1 MFEIDEYCDD
11 TDFVEE
17 ILLLVDERRDDTD
30 DTEAHDLCPLDLLIL
45 DFTDFWPLDCLDV
58 EVRRED
64 DDLCDLTET
73 EDCDIFLSIRSKPSC
88 NDSPPLLDEVDDL
101 IDFLSELCDFVS
113 NE

>member
-1 MFEIDEYCDD
+1 MFEIDEWCDNN
-11 TDFVEE
+11 DF
-17 ILLLVDERRDDTD
+17 LLVDERSDDLD
-30 DTEAHDLCPLDLLIL
+30 DTEAHDLRPPELIL
-45 DFTDFWPLDCLDV
+45 DFTDFSPLVDLLDV

-73 EDCDIFLSIRSKPSC
+73 EDCDVFLSIRSKPSC